1 MHVPLILA
9 ILAMTLLL
17 VSCTS
22 LPELSPSSAE
32 PVAPQ
37 RELENVPGLD
47 GPAIVAAVYS
57 FSDKTGQRRPSDT
70 IAHISTAVTQGGEAF
85 LIKALRDVGGG
96 QWFRV
101 VERVGLDNLIK
112 ERQLI
117 RSTRDA
123 FEGEAAK
130 ELRPMMFAGVIF
142 EGGIIGYDTNTL
154 TGGAGARYL
163 GIGADTQYRQD
174 VVTVTLRMV
183 SVQTGEIL
191 LSTTVQKTV
200 ASTRTQAGMFKFFDV
215 GTRAVE
221 AEAGLSVN
229 EPASYAVR
237 TAIEKCVA
245 EIIREGE
252 RKKIWKFKEK
262 TNVE

>member
-1 MHVPLILA
+1 LTARIHVILGLVILALILA
-9 ILAMTLLL
+9 
-17 VSCTS
+17 SCSTV
-22 LPELSPSSAE
+22 PELASPGAS
-32 PVAPQ
+32 PVSVN
-37 RELENVPGLD
+37 RDLDEVPELD
-47 GPAIVAAVYS
+47 GPVIVAAVYS

-70 IAHISTAVTQGGEAF
+70 VAHISTAVTQGGEAF

-96 QWFRV
+96 RWFRV

-130 ELRPMMFAGVIF
+130 ELRPMMFAGVIL
-142 EGGIIGYDTNTL
+142 EGGIVGYDTNTV
-154 TGGAGARYL
+154 TGGVGARYL
-163 GIGADTQYRQD
+163 GIGADAQYRQD

-200 ASTRTQAGMFKFFDV
+200 ASYRTQAGMFKFFDV
-215 GTRAVE
+215 GTKSAE
-221 AEAGLSVN
+221 AETGFSIN
-229 EPASYAVR
+229 EPTNYAVR
-237 TAIEKCVA
+237 TAVEKSVV

-252 RKKIWKFKEK
+252 AKKIWKFKEK
-262 TNVE
+262 DR